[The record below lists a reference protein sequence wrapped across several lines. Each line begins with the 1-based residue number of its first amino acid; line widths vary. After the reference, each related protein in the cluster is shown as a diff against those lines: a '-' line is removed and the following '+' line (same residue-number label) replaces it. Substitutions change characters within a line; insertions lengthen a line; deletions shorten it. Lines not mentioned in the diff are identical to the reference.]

1 MGVYSFNTQAVGA
14 CYDDEGRIVSLY
26 TDVME
31 VATPNYDGESMPHL
45 TGFPG
50 QSYNADEDHDAVVDT
65 VLEQTEDSFLAQVES
80 WQTKRER
87 GDSYKLNSGTWEDE
101 MDIFENFFAGMT
113 TEEVSAW
120 YNAYCSDVNG
130 KPLFGTSE
138 NEQDIAK
145 YNGFSEEEKSGMD
158 AVSGAT
164 MSLRDAHGDILGAIE
179 NAWASAK
186 DTNIT
191 VAE

>member
-1 MGVYSFNTQAVGA
+1 
-14 CYDDEGRIVSLY
+14 
-26 TDVME
+26 
-31 VATPNYDGESMPHL
+31 
-45 TGFPG
+45 
-50 QSYNADEDHDAVVDT
+50 
-65 VLEQTEDSFLAQVES
+65 
-80 WQTKRER
+80 
-87 GDSYKLNSGTWEDE
+87 

-130 KPLFGTSE
+130 RPLFGTSE